1 MLSRRC
7 AYCQIRAELRAWL
20 IFGNPEPIFAGI
32 RFDTIGN
39 TCIFNITFS
48 CLAYVPDAVQELE
61 KTTATTVEDRIAD
74 LPQDTAERVRELQKM
89 RDEQEAVLARVNGDL
104 DLIKRELDAV
114 LRASLEKNMKPDERL
129 LASIR
134 DRYDLS
140 SQFGVGRDDFDT
152 VLGEIEG
159 NDDTLSRIRRAEI
172 AFGSEWTI
180 VSITDAEILF
190 MDTREETNVE
200 AQEKFLVDTDR
211 DGQEY
216 KDAVQALG
224 ERFPAITQYLERADD
239 EEGLH
244 YYDYLVVC
252 KITGAEPMSETQYRK
267 LQEIK
272 PVDRKKVCWL
282 LTEQEMLDGGVAR
295 RGLRLVRVVKVDEG
309 SAGFRSYARA
319 GRPLLRV
326 QRT

>member
-1 MLSRRC
+1 FPALLM
-7 AYCQIRAELRAWL
+7 
-20 IFGNPEPIFAGI
+20 
-32 RFDTIGN
+32 
-39 TCIFNITFS
+39 
-48 CLAYVPDAVQELE
+48 PDAVQELE

-74 LPQDTAERVRELQKM
+74 LPQDTAERARELQKM

-114 LRASLEKNMKPDERL
+114 LMASLEKNMKPDERL

>member
-1 MLSRRC
+1 MNPFGRGRQVQEALVALGYTSKKYTKKEEDKPPTDFELFTAMSRIDTML
-7 AYCQIRAELRAWL
+7 
-20 IFGNPEPIFAGI
+20 
-32 RFDTIGN
+32 T
-39 TCIFNITFS
+39 
-48 CLAYVPDAVQELE
+48 AVQDSE
-61 KTTATTVEDRIAD
+61 KTTVEDRISD
-74 LPQDTAERVRELQKM
+74 LPEDMVERTRELQRM
-89 RDEQEAVLARVNGDL
+89 RDEQEAVLAQVNGDL
-104 DLIKRELDAV
+104 VLIKRELDAV
-114 LRASLEKNMKPDERL
+114 LKASLEKNMNPDERL

-140 SQFGVGRDDFDT
+140 SQFGVDRGNFDI

-159 NDDTLSRIRRAEI
+159 NDDMLSHIRRAEI

-190 MDTREETNVE
+190 LDTREETNVE
-200 AQEKFLVDTDR
+200 AQEKFLADTDR

-216 KDAVQALG
+216 KGAVQALE
-224 ERFPAITQYLERADD
+224 ERFPAIAQYLERADD

-252 KITGAEPMSETQYRK
+252 EITGAEPMSEAQYRK

-272 PVDRKKVCWL
+272 PVDRKKICWL
-282 LTEQEMLDGGVAR
+282 LTEQEMLDDGVALYGYR
-295 RGLRLVRVVKVDEG
+295 RVLGVFVRGAD
-309 SAGFRSYARA
+309 AGDRFYIRA

-326 QRT
+326 QRA

>member
-1 MLSRRC
+1 MS
-7 AYCQIRAELRAWL
+7 
-20 IFGNPEPIFAGI
+20 
-32 RFDTIGN
+32 T
-39 TCIFNITFS
+39 T
-48 CLAYVPDAVQELE
+48 VQESE
-61 KTTATTVEDRIAD
+61 KATVTTVEDRIAD
-74 LPQDTAERVRELQKM
+74 LPQDMAERARELQTM
-89 RDEQEAVLARVNGDL
+89 RVEQEAVLAQVNSDL

-114 LRASLEKNMKPDERL
+114 LKASLEKNMKPDERL

-140 SQFGVGRDDFDT
+140 SQFGVDRGNFDA

-159 NDDTLSRIRRAEI
+159 NDDMLSHIRRAEI

-190 MDTREETNVE
+190 MDTSEETNVE
-200 AQEKFLVDTDR
+200 AQEQFLADTDR

-216 KDAVQALG
+216 KDAVQALE
-224 ERFPAITQYLERADD
+224 ERFPTIAQYLERADE

-252 KITGAEPMSETQYRK
+252 EITGAEPMPESQYRK

-272 PVDRKKVCWL
+272 PVDRQKICWL
-282 LTEQEMLDGGVAR
+282 LTEQERLDRGGALGGR
-295 RGLRLVRVVKVDEG
+295 RGVHGVRVSVRD
-309 SAGFRSYARA
+309 ADLRSGIRA

-326 QRT
+326 QRA

>member
-1 MLSRRC
+1 M
-7 AYCQIRAELRAWL
+7 
-20 IFGNPEPIFAGI
+20 P
-32 RFDTIGN
+32 T
-39 TCIFNITFS
+39 
-48 CLAYVPDAVQELE
+48 AVQESE
-61 KTTATTVEDRIAD
+61 KTTVTTVEDRIAN
-74 LPQDTAERVRELQKM
+74 LPQDMVERARELQKM
-89 RDEQEAVLARVNGDL
+89 RGDQEAVLARVNGGL

-114 LRASLEKNMKPDERL
+114 LKASLEKNMKPDERL

-140 SQFGVGRDDFDT
+140 SRFGVDRGNFDT
-152 VLGEIEG
+152 VLRDIEG
-159 NDDTLSRIRRAEI
+159 NDDMLSRIRRAEI

-180 VSITDAEILF
+180 VSITDAEIVF

-200 AQEKFLVDTDR
+200 AQEQFLADTDR

-216 KDAVQALG
+216 KDAVQALV
-224 ERFPAITQYLERADD
+224 EPFPTIAQYLERADD

-252 KITGAEPMSETQYRK
+252 EITGAEPMSEAQYRK

-272 PVDRKKVCWL
+272 PVDRKKICLL
-282 LTEQEMLDGGVAR
+282 LTEQERLDRGVAL
-295 RGLRLVRVVKVDEG
+295 RGGRFDHGVDVYEDV
-309 SAGFRSYARA
+309 ADDRSDFRA

-326 QRT
+326 QRA

>member
-1 MLSRRC
+1 M
-7 AYCQIRAELRAWL
+7 
-20 IFGNPEPIFAGI
+20 P
-32 RFDTIGN
+32 T
-39 TCIFNITFS
+39 
-48 CLAYVPDAVQELE
+48 AVQESE
-61 KTTATTVEDRIAD
+61 KTTVTTVEDRIAN
-74 LPQDTAERVRELQKM
+74 LPQDMVERARELQKM
-89 RDEQEAVLARVNGDL
+89 RGEQEAVLARVNGGL

-114 LRASLEKNMKPDERL
+114 LKASLEKNMKPDERL

-140 SQFGVGRDDFDT
+140 SQFGVDRGNFDT
-152 VLGEIEG
+152 VLREIEG
-159 NDDTLSRIRRAEI
+159 NDDMLRCIRRAEI

-200 AQEKFLVDTDR
+200 AQEKFLADTDR

-216 KDAVQALG
+216 KDAVRALE
-224 ERFPAITQYLERADD
+224 ERFPTIVQYLERADD

-252 KITGAEPMSETQYRK
+252 EITGAEPMSEAQYRK

-272 PVDRKKVCWL
+272 PVDRKKICWL
-282 LTEQEMLDGGVAR
+282 LTEQKSLDRGVAL
-295 RGLRLVRVVKVDEG
+295 RGGRGGRGVCVCGDLAGGRG
-309 SAGFRSYARA
+309 SFRA

-326 QRT
+326 QRA

>member
-1 MLSRRC
+1 M
-7 AYCQIRAELRAWL
+7 
-20 IFGNPEPIFAGI
+20 
-32 RFDTIGN
+32 
-39 TCIFNITFS
+39 
-48 CLAYVPDAVQELE
+48 PDAVQELE

-74 LPQDTAERVRELQKM
+74 LPQDTAERARELQKM

-114 LRASLEKNMKPDERL
+114 LMASLEKNMKPDERL